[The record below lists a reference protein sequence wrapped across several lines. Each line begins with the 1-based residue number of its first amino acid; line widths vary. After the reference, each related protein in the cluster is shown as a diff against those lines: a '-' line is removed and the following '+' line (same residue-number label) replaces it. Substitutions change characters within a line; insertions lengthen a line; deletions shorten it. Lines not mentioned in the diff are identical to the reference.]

1 MEGQLRAAQFTAH
14 GALTPKGLKPT
25 PQDIKKWEQQ
35 ISVYPGQWL
44 AAGYLSALGPYN
56 TVQLNTLALILKG
69 EITKKNKVNKPPKL
83 DSKSTRG
90 LDPELAQL
98 QKWIHVCNIFQMVPS
113 EVITKGVCPVT
124 TPGATP
130 RGGQFPLLKMKGP
143 GVLWFTE
150 GTVRDLEDEEE
161 K

>member
-1 MEGQLRAAQFTAH
+1 MARGGVALSV
-14 GALTPKGLKPT
+14 GAVQHRSAKH
-25 PQDIKKWEQQ
+25 
-35 ISVYPGQWL
+35 
-44 AAGYLSALGPYN
+44 AGPDTQGRN
-56 TVQLNTLALILKG
+56 H
-69 EITKKNKVNKPPKL
+69 KKNKVNKPPKL
-83 DSKSTRG
+83 DSKSPRG

-98 QKWIHVCNIFQMVPS
+98 QKWIHVFNIFQMVPS